1 MLDYKIQFLF
11 YAAAV
16 VCFLLAAVQGT
27 GRGGAATR
35 GAMARVSLVPI
46 GLALF
51 VFPFMWNAAAAGF

>member
-1 MLDYKIQFLF
+1 MDPKIKFLF

-16 VCFLLAAVQGT
+16 VCFVLAAVQGS
-27 GRGGAATR
+27 GRGGVASR

-51 VFPFMWNAAAAGF
+51 VFPFMWDTGAEAF